1 MMRAAFTPPS
11 GATRG
16 CAVPELFAM
25 YLATWDSRY
34 AVEDTSQ
41 KTPARTL
48 AESPWTQIL
57 APAVISILGV
67 GAMLWQQSAVTHAR
81 LTALESQQAA
91 LEARLAQVDRAQLSL
106 EADHRATKEQVTQ
119 VRDAMTEIRNYHAAT
134 MKEVRDLGV
143 GMARIEG
150 TIKKESRR

>member
-1 MMRAAFTPPS
+1 
-11 GATRG
+11 
-16 CAVPELFAM
+16 M
-25 YLATWDSRY
+25 YLATWDSPL
-34 AVEDTSQ
+34 DDDDHK
-41 KTPARTL
+41 KTQARSI

-57 APAVISILGV
+57 APALISIIGV
-67 GAMLWQQSAVTHAR
+67 GAMLWQQSAVVNTR
-81 LTALESQQAA
+81 LAALEAQQAGI
-91 LEARLAQVDRAQLSL
+91 EARLAQVDRAQLSL

-150 TIKKESRR
+150 TIKKETRR

>member
-1 MMRAAFTPPS
+1 
-11 GATRG
+11 
-16 CAVPELFAM
+16 M
-25 YLATWDSRY
+25 YLAAWNSTTLDD
-34 AVEDTSQ
+34 EDHK
-41 KTPARTL
+41 KTPARSL

-57 APAVISILGV
+57 APAVISIIGV
-67 GAMLWQQSAVTHAR
+67 GAMLWQQSAVVNTR
-81 LTALESQQAA
+81 LASLEAQQAII
-91 LEARLAQVDRAQLSL
+91 EARLAQVDRAQLSL

-150 TIKKESRR
+150 TIKKDRR

>member
-1 MMRAAFTPPS
+1 
-11 GATRG
+11 
-16 CAVPELFAM
+16 M
-25 YLATWDSRY
+25 YLATWDSPLS
-34 AVEDTSQ
+34 DDDNK
-41 KTPARTL
+41 KTPARSL

-57 APAVISILGV
+57 APAIISILGV
-67 GAMLWQQSAVTHAR
+67 GAMLWQQSAVVNTR
-81 LTALESQQAA
+81 LAALESQQAA

-106 EADHRATKEQVTQ
+106 EAEHRATREQVTQ

>member
-1 MMRAAFTPPS
+1 
-11 GATRG
+11 
-16 CAVPELFAM
+16 M
-25 YLATWDSRY
+25 YLAAWDSPILE
-34 AVEDTSQ
+34 EDDHK
-41 KTPARTL
+41 KTPARSL

-57 APAVISILGV
+57 APALISILGV
-67 GAMLWQQSAVTHAR
+67 GAMLWQQSAVVNTR
-81 LTALESQQAA
+81 LATLEAQQAGI
-91 LEARLAQVDRAQLSL
+91 EARLAQVDRAQLSL

-150 TIKKESRR
+150 TIKKDTRR

>member
-1 MMRAAFTPPS
+1 
-11 GATRG
+11 
-16 CAVPELFAM
+16 M
-25 YLATWDSRY
+25 YLATWDSPLSN
-34 AVEDTSQ
+34 DDDNKKTS
-41 KTPARTL
+41 ARSL

-67 GAMLWQQSAVTHAR
+67 GAMLWQQSAVVNTR
-81 LTALESQQAA
+81 LAALEAQQTA

-106 EADHRATKEQVTQ
+106 EAEHRATREQVTQ

>member
-1 MMRAAFTPPS
+1 
-11 GATRG
+11 
-16 CAVPELFAM
+16 M
-25 YLATWDSRY
+25 YLATWDSPELDD
-34 AVEDTSQ
+34 ADHK
-41 KTPARTL
+41 KTQARSI

-57 APAVISILGV
+57 APALISILGV
-67 GAMLWQQSAVTHAR
+67 GAMLWQQSAVVNTR
-81 LTALESQQAA
+81 LAA
-91 LEARLAQVDRAQLSL
+91 LEAQQAAIEVRLAQVDRAQLSL

-150 TIKKESRR
+150 TIKKDRR